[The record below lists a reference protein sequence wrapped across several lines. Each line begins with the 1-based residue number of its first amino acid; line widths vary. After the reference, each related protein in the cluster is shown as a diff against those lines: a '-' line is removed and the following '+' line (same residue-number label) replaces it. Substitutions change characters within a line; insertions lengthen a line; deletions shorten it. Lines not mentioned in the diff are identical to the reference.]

1 VKASALALRDGP
13 LYVRDWGEAG
23 SPALLYWD
31 GLGGC
36 GLHANELAPVLA
48 REYGLRVISPDPP
61 GHGESPALPADSYR
75 PSVLAEVSADLLAE
89 LGVDRAVFVGF
100 SWGARVGCSFAAR
113 FPERTVGLA
122 LIDGGYVDPGDVG
135 ADLTADFATCVAE
148 ARQEI
153 EEDSF
158 VSWDAYF
165 AFERESLR
173 RWTPALEAAH
183 RAAMR
188 ETDGRVV
195 PILEPETLG
204 AIKHGGRREPATD
217 TYPAIAAAGV
227 PVLLLTAPEPEV
239 PEAAEQGVKR
249 FRAALPEARV
259 ESVPDG
265 IHDLVSYAPAR
276 VAELIG
282 EFVAASAVVGQPP
295 P

>member
-1 VKASALALRDGP
+1 VTARTVALRHGA
-13 LYVRDWGEAG
+13 LRVCEWGETG
-23 SPALLYWD
+23 SPAFLYWD

-36 GLHANELAPVLA
+36 GLHANELAPLLV

-61 GHGESPALPADSYR
+61 GHGESAALPADSYR
-75 PSVLAEVSADLLAE
+75 PLALAEVAADLLAE
-89 LGVDRAVFVGF
+89 LGIDRALFVGF

-113 FPERTVGLA
+113 FPERTAGLA

-135 ADLTADFATCVAE
+135 ADLTADLATCVAD

-158 VSWDAYF
+158 SSWDAYF
-165 AFERESLR
+165 AFERESLG

-188 ETDGRVV
+188 ELNGRVV
-195 PILEPETLG
+195 PILEPEVLG
-204 AIKHGGRREPATD
+204 AIKHGGRREPVTE
-217 TYPAIAAAGV
+217 TYPLIAAAGV
-227 PVLLLTAPEPEV
+227 PVLLLTAPELDV
-239 PEAAEQGVKR
+239 PEIAEGGIRR
-249 FRAALPEARV
+249 FRTALPEARV

-265 IHDLVSYAPAR
+265 IHDLVSHAPAR

-282 EFVAASAVVGQPP
+282 EFVADSAAGQPP

>member
-1 VKASALALRDGP
+1 VRAFPVALRGGP
-13 LYVRDWGEAG
+13 IHVRDWGEAG
-23 SPALLYWD
+23 SPPLLYWD

-36 GLHANELAPVLA
+36 GLHANELAPVLVHD
-48 REYGLRVISPDPP
+48 YGLRVISPDPP
-61 GHGESPALPADSYR
+61 GHGESAALPADSYR
-75 PSVLAEVSADLLAE
+75 PSALAEVAADLLNE
-89 LGVDRAVFVGF
+89 LEVDRAVFVGF
-100 SWGARVGCSFAAR
+100 SWGARVVCSFAAR
-113 FPERTVGLA
+113 FPERTAGLA

-135 ADLTADFATCVAE
+135 ADLTADLATCVAD

-158 VSWDAYF
+158 ASWDAYF
-165 AFERESLR
+165 AFERESLK

-188 ETDGRVV
+188 EAEGRVV
-195 PILEPETLG
+195 PILEPGTLG
-204 AIKHGGRREPATD
+204 AIKYGGRREPATD
-217 TYPAIAAAGV
+217 TYPLVAAAGV

-239 PEAAEQGVKR
+239 PEAAERGVGR
-249 FRAALPEARV
+249 FRAAVPQARV

-276 VAELIG
+276 VADLIG
-282 EFVAASAVVGQPP
+282 EFVADSAAGQPP